1 MNITDIDDKVSCFCY
16 EVVRA
21 DDKIILRAR
30 ESHLLAEA
38 VTANTSLRPE
48 LVSTAKTAFTKF
60 VEKKLV
66 KCLPSP
72 VNSAADADGLAQF
85 DAILAKDQADPE
97 WAKSAREKEEKFGMY
112 LTSLTRASSAI
123 RTAEERAGSGDA
135 GVEGVKELVEGA
147 ADVLGPHLGETVSGY
162 RLASVQAHV

>member
-1 MNITDIDDKVSCFCY
+1 M
-16 EVVRA
+16 
-21 DDKIILRAR
+21 
-30 ESHLLAEA
+30 
-38 VTANTSLRPE
+38 
-48 LVSTAKTAFTKF
+48 
-60 VEKKLV
+60 

-72 VNSAADADGLAQF
+72 VDSATDADGLTQF

-123 RTAEERAGSGDA
+123 RTAEKRASSGDA
-135 GVEGVKELVEGA
+135 GSEGVKELVEGA

-162 RLASVQAHV
+162 RLASVRAHV